1 MSITIE
7 QDLKEVLGEIS
18 HKLDNLQKDVSELKI
33 GQARLE
39 EKVDGLS
46 KRMENQE
53 FVSRG
58 ILVGLIIAMLGGLAK
73 LFGIVG
79 NP

>member
-1 MSITIE
+1 MRWQPCSLVYRLE
-7 QDLKEVLGEIS
+7 Q
-18 HKLDNLQKDVSELKI
+18 KLDKIDERLTHLEI

-46 KRMENQE
+46 KIMENQE

-58 ILVGLIIAMLGGLAK
+58 ILVGLIVAMLGGLAK
-73 LFGIVG
+73 LFGVIG
-79 NP
+79 NF